1 MKLDLGSLEKAV
13 GSLERVVHAAVDEKR
28 MAALDDDQRDAIR
41 AGVIQNFEFTYEQC
55 WKMLKR
61 RLTAMAASRDEV
73 DQLSYRDLMRLG
85 TEKGL
90 IQDPLRWFDYRQ
102 QRNITSH
109 TYDEDRANSVFNS
122 AVSFLDDARLL
133 LEGLKA
139 TEDED

>member
-1 MKLDLGSLEKAV
+1 MKLDLSSLKKAV
-13 GSLERVVHAAVDEKR
+13 GSLERAVRAAVDEKR

-85 TEKGL
+85 AEKDL

-133 LEGLKA
+133 LERLKA
-139 TEDED
+139 TDDDD